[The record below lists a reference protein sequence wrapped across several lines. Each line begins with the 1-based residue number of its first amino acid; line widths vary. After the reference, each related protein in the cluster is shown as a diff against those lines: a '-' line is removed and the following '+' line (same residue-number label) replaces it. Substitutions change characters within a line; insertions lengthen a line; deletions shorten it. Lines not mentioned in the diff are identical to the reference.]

1 MSTQEDFLEAERIS
15 LAQLRAKANSTPQP
29 WAVQVQLESL
39 LEKQTAAGAP
49 YFEAKLTDG
58 SDQLLWRIFDNQPAF
73 AEARRLKAGAFLEV
87 QALWVDAGKYGI
99 EPKQARL
106 RALSAQERADLL
118 AGDPKR
124 RELLERD
131 ATEVLACIAA
141 MTDPRLRALC
151 QAFWQRHGER
161 FMRCAAARENHHAR
175 RGGLLEHVAQM
186 MRSAA
191 ALCGVYPG
199 LNRDLLCSGV
209 LFHDCGKLWEN
220 QYPEEG
226 FVMGHHLH
234 GEMLGHISMGLELV
248 NKLWREISAEPAAA
262 EWDQMEPSSEL
273 VRLHLLHLIASH
285 HGEYEYGSPVLP
297 KTPEALALH
306 YIDNLDAKLE
316 MARRVYAGSRELAP
330 GIFERLRPWNR
341 NLVEPL
347 PRPTALEMSA
357 DPEPG

>member
-1 MSTQEDFLEAERIS
+1 MSEEEQTRDLQRLS
-15 LAQLRAKANSTPQP
+15 LAQLRSEVTGTPQP
-29 WAVQVQLESL
+29 WEVHVQLESL

-49 YFEAKLTDG
+49 YLEAKLTDG
-58 SDQLLWRIFDNQPAF
+58 SDGLLWRIFDNQPAF
-73 AEARRLKAGAFLEV
+73 QEARRLKVGAFVEV
-87 QALWVDAGKYGI
+87 QAQWVDAGKYGI

-106 RALSAQERADLL
+106 RLLDSQERADLL

-124 RELLERD
+124 RALLERD
-131 ATEVLACIAA
+131 AAEVLACIQA
-141 MTDPRLRALC
+141 MSDVRLRGLC
-151 QAFWQRHGER
+151 EAFWQRHGER

-186 MRSAA
+186 MRSAC
-191 ALCGVYPG
+191 ALASVYPN
-199 LNRDLLCSGV
+199 LNRDLLLSGV

-248 NKLWREISAEPAAA
+248 NKLWREICAAPQA
-262 EWDQMEPSSEL
+262 ANWEQLEPSNEL

-285 HGEYEYGSPVLP
+285 HGEYEFGSPVLP

-316 MARRVYAGSRELAP
+316 MARRVYAGSKELAP

-341 NLVEPL
+341 NLIDPL
-347 PRPTALEMSA
+347 PRIDPQGPSTAQPQ
-357 DPEPG
+357 D